1 MSPLPFHRSFRRAFS
16 LTEILVVVAVIG
28 VLTAIAIPVYSNVT
42 ESAKNVQADDFA
54 ETLNKSVRNY
64 AQAAWEI
71 PTAGDNSATTD
82 EFIVIR
88 SLQYKWPATSMK
100 PGSPFFS
107 QLYNPT
113 ASSSSTQYRIRWNG
127 KIFESLRPGT
137 SGTGLLVPFDRSD
150 YATTPYSFPDGYQ
163 PAGAL

>member
-1 MSPLPFHRSFRRAFS
+1 MSPNPFKLLRRRGFS
-16 LTEILVVVAVIG
+16 LPEILVVVAVIG

-64 AQAAWEI
+64 GQAAWEM
-71 PTAGDNSATTD
+71 PTAGDNAATTD
-82 EFIVIR
+82 EFTVIR

-113 ASSSSTQYRIRWNG
+113 ASSSSTVYRLRWNG
-127 KIFESLRPGT
+127 RTFEILRPGT
-137 SGTGLLVPFDRSD
+137 TGSGLLVPFDRSD
-150 YATTPYSFPDGYQ
+150 YGTTVYAFPNNYK
-163 PAGAL
+163 PAGAP